1 MEYLLLFGGLT
12 AICGACLWA
21 YDRMSVR
28 AARDRAM
35 NGQAASPD
43 PLEGREL
50 RHEIGKQ
57 VGNLPKIGK
66 LH

>member
-21 YDRMSVR
+21 HERMSVR

-35 NGQAASPD
+35 KGQAASPD
-43 PLEGREL
+43 PCAGREL

-57 VGNLPKIGK
+57 DGNLPKIGG